1 MRHGARIGNH
11 EGEVIRSCLESN
23 APAGARGLVTIRRRW
38 LAPPANFRT
47 IVRVCSFAFL
57 AKLPKAH
64 DVIRKITLLSVII
77 CALALA
83 VYFYAHPNWHP
94 LPPGTTIDRV
104 VVEKAARK
112 LSLFR
117 DGRRLKSYRVALG
130 RSPVGPKEKEGDMK
144 TPEGIYKI
152 DNRNA
157 QSSFHLALHISY
169 PSNDD
174 NTRAAE
180 RGVSAGFDIM
190 IHGIRNGLGW
200 MGAFHRRK
208 DWTAGC
214 IALTDEE
221 IAELWR
227 VTPDGTTIEIRP

>member
-1 MRHGARIGNH
+1 M
-11 EGEVIRSCLESN
+11 VRSNTIPPLVQRPC
-23 APAGARGLVTIRRRW
+23 RGWRFVTICHRW
-38 LAPPANFRT
+38 LAPPANFRAT
-47 IVRVCSFAFL
+47 VRDCSFAFL
-57 AKLPKAH
+57 AKPLKAH
-64 DVIRKITLLSVII
+64 DVIRKITLPSVLI

-83 VYFYAHPNWHP
+83 VYFYGHHNWHP

-104 VVEKAARK
+104 VVEKAARE
-112 LSLFR
+112 LSIFR
-117 DGRRLKSYRVALG
+117 DSRLLKSYRVALG
-130 RSPVGPKEKEGDMK
+130 RSPIGPKEKEGDMK

-221 IAELWR
+221 IEELWR

>member
-1 MRHGARIGNH
+1 M
-11 EGEVIRSCLESN
+11 VRSNTIPPLVQRPC
-23 APAGARGLVTIRRRW
+23 RGRRFHDDTSPV
-38 LAPPANFRT
+38 ACATANFRAT
-47 IVRVCSFAFL
+47 VRVCSFAFL
-57 AKLPKAH
+57 AKPSKAH
-64 DVIRKITLLSVII
+64 DVIREITLLFVII

-83 VYFYAHPNWHP
+83 VYFYAHHNWHP
-94 LPPGTTIDRV
+94 LPSGTTIDRV

-117 DGRRLKSYRVALG
+117 GGRRLKSYRVALG
-130 RSPVGPKEKEGDMK
+130 RSPIGPKEKEGDMK

-152 DNRNA
+152 DSRNA

-169 PSNDD
+169 PSSDD
-174 NTRAAE
+174 NARAAE
-180 RGVSAGFDIM
+180 RGVLAGFDIM

-221 IAELWR
+221 IEELWR

>member
-1 MRHGARIGNH
+1 
-11 EGEVIRSCLESN
+11 
-23 APAGARGLVTIRRRW
+23 
-38 LAPPANFRT
+38 
-47 IVRVCSFAFL
+47 
-57 AKLPKAH
+57 
-64 DVIRKITLLSVII
+64 VIRKITLPSAVI

-83 VYFYAHPNWHP
+83 VYFYAHHNWHL
-94 LPPGTTIDRV
+94 LPSGTTIDRI

-112 LSLFR
+112 LSIFR
-117 DGRRLKSYRVALG
+117 DRKRLKTYRVALG
-130 RSPVGPKEKEGDMK
+130 RSPIGPKEKEGDMK

-152 DNRNA
+152 DSRNA

-169 PSNDD
+169 PSADD
-174 NTRAAE
+174 SAHAVE

-200 MGAFHRRK
+200 MGAFHRWR

-221 IAELWR
+221 IEELWR
-227 VTPDGTTIEIRP
+227 ITPDGTTIEIRP